1 MSSLSVLTNL
11 SIIPSL
17 FPPDICS
24 SFDTLESNL
33 ILYFSQNCFT
43 AALPNSLSP
52 SSPLICPT
60 SFLNSSNVF
69 TVISPL
75 FSFMLLGY
83 TYAYAFLLSI
93 STNNNIG
100 SNDSPFSH
108 QNMSI

>member
-33 ILYFSQNCFT
+33 ILYFSQNALT

-60 SFLNSSNVF
+60 SFLNDSNVF

-75 FSFMLLGY
+75 FSFMLLGN

-93 STNNNIG
+93 STSNNMG
-100 SNDSPFSH
+100 SSDSPFFH
-108 QNMSI
+108 QKISI

>member
-1 MSSLSVLTNL
+1 M
-11 SIIPSL
+11 IPSL

-33 ILYFSQNCFT
+33 ILCLSQNCFT

-52 SSPLICPT
+52 SNPLICPT
-60 SFLNSSNVF
+60 FFLNSSNLF

-75 FSFMLLGY
+75 FSLMLLGN

-100 SNDSPFSH
+100 SNDYPFFN